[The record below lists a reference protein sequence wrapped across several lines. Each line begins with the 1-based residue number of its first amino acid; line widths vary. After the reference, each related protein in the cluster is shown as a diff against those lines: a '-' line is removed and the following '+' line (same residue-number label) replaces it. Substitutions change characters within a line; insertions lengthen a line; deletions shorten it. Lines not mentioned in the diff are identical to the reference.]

1 MDDLEVIVKDVVS
14 DAIDEE
20 KASMSLDAEKP
31 MTISEEAKENEENLE
46 KIAPVDESKALK
58 TRSANKKWLSAL
70 LFISINVLAIVFTV
84 LLELLG
90 DDQPTNFNAAWS
102 IFKENWG
109 WGALAILMVLIALF
123 VEALKRF
130 ILLNKALNKKLP
142 LISLNASIVC
152 KYYNNITPLAGGGQP
167 FEIYYL
173 RKKGV
178 PVGIASGVPLVAYAL
193 NKISYVFVS
202 ILFII
207 IYGFGTVTTAVKVLA
222 IIGIVANLLVPLAII
237 FFTIMPKI
245 SNAVSRFI
253 AKIATK
259 LHIVKDEKAFEKKL
273 TESIVEYADCIIY
286 FLKKSKTSII
296 ISFLCSIAYYV
307 ALYSLPYFI
316 IRLCGSNANISWG
329 QTFAYCVICYAT
341 VTLLPTPGGSGGAEI
356 SFRSIFAGYIAT
368 EGMVLWGILSWRMLS
383 YYFFVAI
390 GIILII
396 AQQTLKFSK
405 KVVTGQIFESSSK
418 EEQISEEDELEPYTP
433 VPTTQPDEDEI
444 NSAEVVILTETTIEE
459 EQPPIVE
466 TETPSK
472 VENTTETVIEFTAV
486 IESKSTVKITD
497 EKIEVIEKV
506 PEQIQV
512 EELQTLKEEQTIE
525 QTPSEINAQPC
536 ETKPSLIESNEQDL
550 SAKVNVEK
558 QPTVED
564 LKQSTVILEE
574 NTPNVTV
581 IDVSLAQTENKKQI
595 ANLNQE
601 VTQKQENIVCSE
613 DTQVQTNENSI
624 ESNYANGDKQSENK
638 QEACEGEQNEN
649 EQFDS
654 SSNDSDS
661 PKE

>member
-1 MDDLEVIVKDVVS
+1 
-14 DAIDEE
+14 
-20 KASMSLDAEKP
+20 
-31 MTISEEAKENEENLE
+31 
-46 KIAPVDESKALK
+46 
-58 TRSANKKWLSAL
+58 
-70 LFISINVLAIVFTV
+70 
-84 LLELLG
+84 
-90 DDQPTNFNAAWS
+90 
-102 IFKENWG
+102 
-109 WGALAILMVLIALF
+109 
-123 VEALKRF
+123 
-130 ILLNKALNKKLP
+130 
-142 LISLNASIVC
+142 
-152 KYYNNITPLAGGGQP
+152 
-167 FEIYYL
+167 
-173 RKKGV
+173 
-178 PVGIASGVPLVAYAL
+178 
-193 NKISYVFVS
+193 
-202 ILFII
+202 
-207 IYGFGTVTTAVKVLA
+207 
-222 IIGIVANLLVPLAII
+222 
-237 FFTIMPKI
+237 MPKI

-329 QTFAYCVICYAT
+329 QTFTYCVICYAT

-405 KVVTGQIFESSSK
+405 KVVTGQIFENNTK
-418 EEQISEEDELEPYTP
+418 EDEIPEDDELEPYTP

-472 VENTTETVIEFTAV
+472 VEDTTETVIEFTAV

-512 EELQTLKEEQTIE
+512 VELQTLKEMKKHLKLLTIIVVALAMMVG
-525 QTPSEINAQPC
+525 INVKA
-536 ETKPSLIESNEQDL
+536 EDI
-550 SAKVNVEK
+550 
-558 QPTVED
+558 TV
-564 LKQSTVILEE
+564 V
-574 NTPNVTV
+574 
-581 IDVSLAQTENKKQI
+581 
-595 ANLNQE
+595 
-601 VTQKQENIVCSE
+601 
-613 DTQVQTNENSI
+613 
-624 ESNYANGDKQSENK
+624 
-638 QEACEGEQNEN
+638 
-649 EQFDS
+649 
-654 SSNDSDS
+654 
-661 PKE
+661 